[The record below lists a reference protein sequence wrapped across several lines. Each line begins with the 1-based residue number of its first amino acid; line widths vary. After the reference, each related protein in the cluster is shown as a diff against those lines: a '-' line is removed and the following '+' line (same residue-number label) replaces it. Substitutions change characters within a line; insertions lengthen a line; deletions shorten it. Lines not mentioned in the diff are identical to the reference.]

1 MYGNFIHKH
10 SRKSTLQMMKRRF
23 LDITVFE
30 ARSMER
36 DGNIDHN
43 YWHDKTIEERLQAAA
58 IVTAAAF
65 GEPDFLKKKVDRTI
79 FTARK
84 HRK

>member
-1 MYGNFIHKH
+1 MHNESNSKNTQI
-10 SRKSTLQMMKRRF
+10 RKLVTRQV
-23 LDITVFE
+23 TVFE

-43 YWHDKTIEERLQAAA
+43 YWHDKTIEERLQAAV

-65 GEPDFLKKKVDRTI
+65 GEPDFLKKKVDRTF